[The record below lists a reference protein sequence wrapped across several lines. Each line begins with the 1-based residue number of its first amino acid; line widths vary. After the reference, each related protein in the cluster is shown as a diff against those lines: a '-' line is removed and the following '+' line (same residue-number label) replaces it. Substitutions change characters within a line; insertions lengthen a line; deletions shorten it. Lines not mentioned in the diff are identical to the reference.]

1 MCVYKSIFLLKK
13 NCFFQKSVVF
23 DPRIRR
29 KSVFFIWLF
38 RRKSVYLHR

>member
-1 MCVYKSIFLLKK
+1 MCVYKSIFFVVE

-23 DPRIRR
+23 DPSIRR

-38 RRKSVYLHR
+38 HRKSVYLHR